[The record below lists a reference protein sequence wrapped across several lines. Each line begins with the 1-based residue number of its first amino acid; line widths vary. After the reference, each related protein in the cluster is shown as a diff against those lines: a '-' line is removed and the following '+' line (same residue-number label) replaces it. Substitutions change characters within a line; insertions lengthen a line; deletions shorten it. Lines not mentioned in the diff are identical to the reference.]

1 MKLPRIKVDI
11 DWVLVIIP
19 IVIAIT
25 SCATLYSITAFSG
38 KGHLVIDQIIN
49 FGIGIAAYL
58 LFAFLDYRELRKYY
72 PYLYILGLIF
82 LALVIFLGDV
92 VYGSRRWINLG
103 FVQFQPSEIMKLFYI
118 ICAASFLSIRKKFK
132 ISELIVFSILALV
145 PMGLILAEPDLGT
158 ALTIIIIFLAYI
170 FLSGV
175 VSRKYALVV
184 VAAIIVIS
192 PVAWSKLL
200 PYQKQRLSS
209 FLNSSSD
216 PLGSGYNVNQ
226 SKIAIGSGGLTGRGF
241 SGATQSQLQFLPI
254 AHIDFI
260 FSGWAEATG
269 FLGSVFLVGV
279 YAVLIWRVFSI
290 YRLVRD
296 DIGGHLLLGVGILFA
311 FQTFVNIG
319 MNTGILPVTG
329 IPLPLMSYGGTSIL
343 TSMALLGMVQSV
355 YLRRKSLK
363 FE

>member
-1 MKLPRIKVDI
+1 V
-11 DWVLVIIP
+11 
-19 IVIAIT
+19 T
-25 SCATLYSITAFSG
+25 
-38 KGHLVIDQIIN
+38 
-49 FGIGIAAYL
+49 
-58 LFAFLDYRELRKYY
+58 
-72 PYLYILGLIF
+72 
-82 LALVIFLGDV
+82 
-92 VYGSRRWINLG
+92 
-103 FVQFQPSEIMKLFYI
+103 
-118 ICAASFLSIRKKFK
+118 
-132 ISELIVFSILALV
+132 
-145 PMGLILAEPDLGT
+145 
-158 ALTIIIIFLAYI
+158 
-170 FLSGV
+170 
-175 VSRKYALVV
+175 
-184 VAAIIVIS
+184 
-192 PVAWSKLL
+192 
-200 PYQKQRLSS
+200 
-209 FLNSSSD
+209 
-216 PLGSGYNVNQ
+216 Q

-269 FLGSVFLVGV
+269 FLGSIFLVGV

-290 YRLVRD
+290 YRLARD